1 MQRYQRTFALKV
13 SLRGS
18 IVYSFTLGESFAS
31 RIIGVRTHLK
41 FVQRGGLR
49 SFFEYIFRRR
59 RISIQRLSLSLSL
72 SLQEIMVHST
82 ETETRY
88 PLSAMMRRIDERERE
103 REKEEGH
110 RLFPSLH
117 IRSGSNPPPPSK
129 REKGFLFPPQPVAA
143 FYGEPIMNFFPFLS
157 LSISLFSSPLRLWY
171 IKVDL

>member
-1 MQRYQRTFALKV
+1 MIPVTSFSSSASEARTANSLIRRFVSLQRYQRTFALKV

-72 SLQEIMVHST
+72 QEIMVHSI

-103 REKEEGH
+103 RERKAIAFFPRFIFAPEATLHPHRRGRKASFFLPNRW
-110 RLFPSLH
+110 RLFT
-117 IRSGSNPPPPSK
+117 GN
-129 REKGFLFPPQPVAA
+129 Q
-143 FYGEPIMNFFPFLS
+143 
-157 LSISLFSSPLRLWY
+157 
-171 IKVDL
+171 